1 MLLWSLCSFL
11 LVESYAGNLR
21 SHLISADFEKPVDL
35 PEDVL
40 ERGETMYIPNF
51 YRLARYVEQNNNVYE
66 TVV

>member
-1 MLLWSLCSFL
+1 M
-11 LVESYAGNLR
+11 
-21 SHLISADFEKPVDL
+21 ISADFEKPVDL